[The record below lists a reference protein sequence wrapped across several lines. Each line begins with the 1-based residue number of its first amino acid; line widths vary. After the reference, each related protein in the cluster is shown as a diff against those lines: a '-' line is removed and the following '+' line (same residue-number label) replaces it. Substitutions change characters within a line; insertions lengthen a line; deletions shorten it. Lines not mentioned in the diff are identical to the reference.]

1 MRGRSL
7 SLKILTFALNAF
19 WRSLWVLNAFLLF
32 TAVILSAVFL
42 VLIFIDRIP
51 APDSVCDMIRS
62 ECAERGVVADFKAM
76 SFSLSGGIEADGVR
90 LRFEGTPEPF
100 LTAEK
105 IDVDFWIY
113 RMFSGDFAFRSIRVF
128 NGALG
133 STFEGAEKSPAFSKI
148 YLDLKKDGGWWTVE
162 ALNFRCG
169 RLAAESSGVV
179 GAAFSPREFADNF
192 MQVNL
197 SSSGGDVA
205 YDDAFSDG
213 KSPAETFDRLLEKI
227 SLYNTYFEMFS
238 DPVVIFRFHLYGG
251 DDNMFS
257 AYIRANQARFKLSG
271 KEISADKMGLAFRY
285 EGGRESITLQ
295 AFADKVSG
303 ASLPAC
309 DNVAARADLLVSNG
323 SYALENIEL
332 AAKKISYDGMLIDNV
347 SFKKDYIDENE
358 FGRNWMFFAALD
370 IYRLGGKLSFD
381 SSYSLTAEF
390 GGTLN
395 PDWVL
400 HRREFDNVEELKSF

>member
-323 SYALENIEL
+323 SYANNQRNTSRQDDHSAAQPAGSSDNGFCKGEPLQHPLEH
-332 AAKKISYDGMLIDNV
+332 
-347 SFKKDYIDENE
+347 
-358 FGRNWMFFAALD
+358 GRSGGVRRSGSLCRNRFDKLRILFA
-370 IYRLGGKLSFD
+370 RSPERNLG
-381 SSYSLTAEF
+381 
-390 GGTLN
+390 
-395 PDWVL
+395 
-400 HRREFDNVEELKSF
+400 